1 MQGKYQVREMKTQV
15 TGYQKIVIL
24 YSHVLVH
31 HGIRQHKHI
40 RKGTEN
46 LSTPSP
52 FVPSPVLKHC
62 LEKPDLGNTHLSDES
77 RPG

>member
-31 HGIRQHKHI
+31 HGIRQHKHVKKGHLKLEYSQPFCAQPCPKALS
-40 RKGTEN
+40 RKA
-46 LSTPSP
+46 
-52 FVPSPVLKHC
+52 
-62 LEKPDLGNTHLSDES
+62 
-77 RPG
+77 